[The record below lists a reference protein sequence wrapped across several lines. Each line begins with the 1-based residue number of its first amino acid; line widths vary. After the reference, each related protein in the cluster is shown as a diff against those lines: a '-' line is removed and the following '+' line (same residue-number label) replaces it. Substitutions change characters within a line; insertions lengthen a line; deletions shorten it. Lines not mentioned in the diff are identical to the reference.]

1 MKSYLNEWISSL
13 NDTQREEI
21 NRKLAHEPPALEA
34 PQEWFHAGQRAAWD
48 CAKRFVI
55 VLAGTQSGKTVIGAW
70 MLLREIQRTAR
81 PGDAND
87 YLIVG
92 PNTELLKKKALN
104 VFAKC
109 TKGMAE
115 YRTSDKC
122 FVFSPEGAKKLTGSA
137 CEIKVFVGY
146 GHDPDSLEAATYKAI
161 WADECGQAGFL
172 RESWEAL
179 LRRAAIYLARIFMTT
194 TPYKAT
200 GWLRNLHD
208 DAMAGRR
215 DDVEVVGFK
224 SIDNPIFASGEYERA
239 KRDLP
244 DWKFRTFYEG
254 EFTRPAGAVFDCFD
268 RQRNV
273 VPPFEIPAH
282 WPRYIGVDFGE
293 NNTAAVML
301 TADPTNL
308 DLYAFN
314 TYHAGGRTVEEH
326 VRAMQRKLGAEPSLA
341 VGGSWGEDEWRNDY
355 IAAGLPLAR
364 PPIREV
370 EVGIQRV
377 YRQVKHGTLKVFA
390 SCEKLVAEIEAY
402 SRDVD
407 DRGEP
412 LDQIRDKAKF
422 HRLDALRYIVSALR
436 ASAEPEVTQYSRLGL
451 PQRRIV

>member
-1 MKSYLNEWISSL
+1 
-13 NDTQREEI
+13 
-21 NRKLAHEPPALEA
+21 
-34 PQEWFHAGQRAAWD
+34 
-48 CAKRFVI
+48 
-55 VLAGTQSGKTVIGAW
+55 
-70 MLLREIQRTAR
+70 
-81 PGDAND
+81 
-87 YLIVG
+87 
-92 PNTELLKKKALN
+92 
-104 VFAKC
+104 
-109 TKGMAE
+109 
-115 YRTSDKC
+115 
-122 FVFSPEGAKKLTGSA
+122 
-137 CEIKVFVGY
+137 
-146 GHDPDSLEAATYKAI
+146 
-161 WADECGQAGFL
+161 
-172 RESWEAL
+172 
-179 LRRAAIYLARIFMTT
+179 
-194 TPYKAT
+194 
-200 GWLRNLHD
+200 
-208 DAMAGRR
+208 MAGRR

-308 DLYAFN
+308 DLYAFT

-355 IAAGLPLAR
+355 IAAGLALAR

-377 YRQVKHGTLKVFA
+377 YRQVKHGTLKVFE

-402 SRDVD
+402 SREVD